1 MKKMLRSEF
10 LCGAVTAAMV
20 QSLAQDY
27 VGREAYVKWT
37 SDNWVSGNWTVPLAA
52 FILVSCVIQLKTH
65 MKKW

>member
-37 SDNWVSGNWTVPLAA
+37 SITGY
-52 FILVSCVIQLKTH
+52 LVIGQCLWRHLSSCLVLSN
-65 MKKW
+65 